1 MYSLNFK
8 VILENASPHFVLG
21 YILQEA
27 HQVIERYGNNEIS
40 TVFPDWNISSP
51 GLLVSFIGKYSVLE
65 KILKKPYFQDMIDM
79 HLLAYSLE
87 NIAID
92 GLQKIRFV
100 KNQKITGQT
109 PKAIQRK
116 VKRII
121 KRQIERGEIK
131 HPWEY
136 KPREDQQIKKSL
148 DIFFHIIYLQSTST
162 DQIMPLCIQAEYIY
176 NFTDTETVLI
186 NFDSYGLST
195 LFEHRGITVLPTPFF

>member
-8 VILENASPHFVLG
+8 VILENASPNYVLG

-27 HQVIERYGNNEIS
+27 HQVIARYGNNEIS
-40 TVFPDWNISSP
+40 TVFPDWNLNSP

-65 KILKKPYFQDMIDM
+65 KILNKPYFQEMIDM
-79 HLLAYSLE
+79 GLLAYSFE
-87 NIAID
+87 NITCD

-136 KPREDQQIKKSL
+136 KPREDQQVKKSL
-148 DIFFHIIYLQSTST
+148 DTFFHIIYLVSAST
-162 DQIMPLCIQAEYIY
+162 DQTMPLCIQAEYID
-176 NFTDTETVLI
+176 NSADIETVFI
-186 NFDSYGLST
+186 SFDSYGLST